1 MTDAQ
6 EITHEERHRALVE
19 RLAAN
24 LKPVRPLWPV
34 RVRLGL
40 WLLLQV
46 VVLGWVASHTPNDFT
61 RKLES
66 SRYLLEVV
74 LFAVTAILA
83 AVIALRSAIPGRPV
97 RIGELGGILVL
108 LLAGSG
114 LVMTQPL
121 RTPYP
126 LSEFVSLGLGCAM
139 WTCLLAA
146 APWFA
151 LWWAVKRGAPM
162 RAWTAGLAVGAAAA
176 LFSFAWMRI
185 RCPNDERLH
194 LLIWHLL
201 PVLLIAALS
210 TLAGVL
216 WLRFRPRATAPG

>member
-6 EITHEERHRALVE
+6 EISHEERHRALVE

-24 LKPVRPLWPV
+24 LKPVRPLWRV
-34 RVRLGL
+34 RARLGL

-46 VVLGWVASHTPNDFT
+46 AVLGWVASHTPNDFM

-66 SRYLLEVV
+66 TRYLLEVV
-74 LFAVTAILA
+74 LFAGTAILA

-97 RIGELGGILVL
+97 RISELGGILVL

-114 LVMTQPL
+114 LVMTQPI
-121 RTPYP
+121 RTAYP
-126 LSEFVSLGLGCAM
+126 LSEFVSVGLGCAM

-162 RAWTAGLAVGAAAA
+162 RAWAAGLAVGAAAA

-194 LLIWHLL
+194 LLIWHRM

-210 TLAGVL
+210 ALAGTL
-216 WLRFRPRATAPG
+216 WLRFRPRATEPD